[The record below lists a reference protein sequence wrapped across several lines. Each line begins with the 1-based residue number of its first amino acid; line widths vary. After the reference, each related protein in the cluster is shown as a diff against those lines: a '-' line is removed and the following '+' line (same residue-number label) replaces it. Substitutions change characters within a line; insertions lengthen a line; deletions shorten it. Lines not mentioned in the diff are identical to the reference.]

1 MLVSEDCPPRAERL
15 LMHRLLDR
23 PPTLLSEIPEE
34 AESWLELEQE
44 YDAKLSCG
52 EKDAALN
59 PMSIFISCSVAAD
72 IISEGIL
79 MLVECFFLA
88 CLL

>member
-1 MLVSEDCPPRAERL
+1 
-15 LMHRLLDR
+15 MHRLLDR
-23 PPTLLSEIPEE
+23 PPTLLLEIPEE
-34 AESWLELEQE
+34 AESWLELEHE

>member
-1 MLVSEDCPPRAERL
+1 
-15 LMHRLLDR
+15 
-23 PPTLLSEIPEE
+23 
-34 AESWLELEQE
+34 LEQE

-72 IISEGIL
+72 IISEGML

-88 CLL
+88 CLLYVCLCCRTKVKNYGNDAAGSVMK

>member
-23 PPTLLSEIPEE
+23 PPTLVFEIHEE

-59 PMSIFISCSVAAD
+59 PMSIFISCCVAAN

-79 MLVECFFLA
+79 MFQHFFLA